1 MAATRC
7 EQGHALLAEEAQCA
21 TCGAP
26 AVQQVLSGGA
36 AAGPNANAATAPAGA
51 EHSATGSG
59 APTYPPAQAYPPAG
73 YGTPAYPP
81 AYPPAGYGA
90 PTYPPTGYGAPTYA
104 PAGANGLA
112 LPPGVELAGIGRRIG
127 AWFLSFLLV
136 TVTLGI
142 GYVIWG
148 LVLWGQGQTPTQ
160 KVLGMRCFKLD
171 TGRPATWGT
180 MALREIIGCFV
191 QGLVGLI
198 TELISFIMMLTRSDR
213 RCMTDLIAGT
223 VVVYDPNKVLAP

>member
-73 YGTPAYPP
+73 YGTQAYPP

-90 PTYPPTGYGAPTYA
+90 PTFA

>member
-36 AAGPNANAATAPAGA
+36 AAGPHANAATAPAGA

-59 APTYPPAQAYPPAG
+59 APTYPPAQ
-73 YGTPAYPP
+73 